1 MLLALILWLIM
12 ASAMIIS
19 YFEVLKEMPN
29 DDRKI
34 MALILFLI
42 FGPIMLAN
50 SVICALFDVLLPE
63 GWDDD
68 NDRIV

>member
-50 SVICALFDVLLPE
+50 SVICALLDVLLPE